1 MIMPYLSRIRLNP
14 HRRQARRFLRDPQAL
29 HAAVLAGLPT
39 QPVDE
44 RVLWRLDADTA
55 HRPEVLVLTQST
67 PSWEH
72 LVEQAGWPSGEDPDD
87 PQVLTRP
94 YEPLLQRLEV
104 GQQYVFRLRTNPV
117 IATKDPDRLSP
128 AQLER
133 VKATGR
139 SVRVAHRTVRR
150 QLDWFISGVKRHGFE
165 IPAASASEEMKETIP
180 NVAVVGRERLR
191 FSRGKGKGTVTIQT
205 ATFQGQMVVTQ
216 PGLLREAM
224 TNGIG
229 RARAYGCGLLTL
241 APVPA
246 DGAS

>member
-1 MIMPYLSRIRLNP
+1 MAYLSRIRLNP

-29 HAAVLAGLPT
+29 HAAVLAGIPT

-55 HRPEVLVLTQST
+55 HRPEVLVLTQSV

-72 LVEQAGWPSGEDPDD
+72 LVEQAGWPSSDDLDD
-87 PQVLTRP
+87 PQVLIRP
-94 YEPLLQRLEV
+94 YEPLLQRLES
-104 GQQYVFRLRTNPV
+104 GQQFVFRLRTNPV
-117 IATKDPDRLSP
+117 VATKDPDRLTP

-139 SVRVAHRTVRR
+139 SVLVAHRTVRH
-150 QLDWFISGVKRHGFE
+150 QLEWLTGRVERHGFE
-165 IPAASASEEMKETIP
+165 IPPATASEEMKEPIL

-191 FSRGKGKGTVTIQT
+191 FNRGKGKGTVTIQT
-205 ATFQGQMVVTQ
+205 ATFQGQLVVTD
-216 PGLLREAM
+216 PALLREAM

-241 APVPA
+241 APVPT
-246 DGAS
+246 DGPS